1 MKHPNRT
8 AAKLNNHAHGFHC
21 WGCDA
26 AIVRPD
32 KKCPVCGTRNKSN
45 GKRRFGVSTQ
55 RRIKESEEEQ

>member
-1 MKHPNRT
+1 MNHPNRN
-8 AAKLNNHAHGFHC
+8 AVKENNHKRGFFC

-32 KKCPVCGTRNKSN
+32 KKCPVCGTRNISN

-55 RRIKESEEEQ
+55 RRIKENEEEQ